1 MKIFVCI
8 KQVPDTETKI
18 KISEDKSG
26 IDAAAVSKWIISPYD
41 EFALEE
47 AVKTKE
53 SNPGAKVIALSV
65 GPAKRTQTALRTAL
79 AMGADEAIALDAP
92 DFLDSHL
99 TALAIA
105 KAIQKEGGCD
115 LVFCGKLAIDDNASA
130 VTQQLAEFLELPHAT
145 VVTKFATSGGV
156 STVTREGEG
165 GNKESLEFNSAAVLG
180 ASKGLN
186 TPRFVS
192 LPNIMKAKAK
202 PLKEI
207 TLASLDISLSQRKIS
222 FFDFQQP
229 PPKPPTKLIDGDAS
243 KQAQELVRLLH
254 DESKVL

>member
-18 KISEDKSG
+18 KIADDKSG
-26 IDAAAVSKWIISPYD
+26 IDVASVSKWIISPYD
-41 EFALEE
+41 EYALEE

-53 SNPGAKVIALSV
+53 GTPGAKVIALSV
-65 GPAKRTQTALRTAL
+65 GSAKRTQSTLRTSL
-79 AMGADEAIALDAP
+79 AMGADEAIAIDAP

-99 TALAIA
+99 TALALA
-105 KAIQKEGGCD
+105 KTIQNEGGAD
-115 LVFCGKLAIDDNASA
+115 LIFCGKLAIDDNASA
-130 VTQQLAEFLELPHAT
+130 VTQQLAEFLNMPHAT
-145 VVTKFATSGGV
+145 VVTRFEKGAGLSII
-156 STVTREGEG
+156 TREGDG
-165 GNKESLEFNSAAVLG
+165 GTKEILELKAAAALG

-207 TLASLDISLSQRKIS
+207 TLASLDVSPGQRKIS
-222 FFDFQQP
+222 FFDFQLP
-229 PPKPPTKLIDGDAS
+229 PPKPATKLIAGDAP
-243 KQAQELVRLLH
+243 AQVKELVRLLRE
-254 DESKVL
+254 DSKVL